1 MCFLVRVG
9 AEALPWAKASVEI
22 IMTCDPGVPKAG
34 KGVATLTSFFRC
46 AQTARKNT
54 AVARTPQGIS
64 RDEMPGSQAKRLHKT
79 KGTGNHSGLPVPSA

>member
-9 AEALPWAKASVEI
+9 AEALPWAKASVEF
-22 IMTCDPGVPKAG
+22 IMTCDPGASKAG

-54 AVARTPQGIS
+54 AVACPPQGIS
-64 RDEMPGSQAKRLHKT
+64 RDEILGSRLERLHKT
-79 KGTGNHSGLPVPSA
+79 KGTGNHSGLPVPF